1 MRRILLVALLALLAL
16 GSQQLAGQLSPPAA
30 EAIDIEAVIWQFG
43 KDYPGADGDDTKLP
57 LRTVYI
63 KTHDATNWMSTY
75 DEDPKAV
82 SGPASIR
89 RLIDDYGAQGIEV
102 VAWFVPKGGDIDRQV
117 EMATQVLDSG
127 VTALYADVE
136 PFEGFCD
143 LECGYLANELWWRV
157 RQERP
162 GAKLG
167 VIYDPR
173 PWTWAE
179 SATWSW
185 LAAADVALPMCYWEM
200 FVDQEAWSDPAGCV
214 SQAYEGLG
222 YLAPGRSL
230 EYIPM
235 LQGDTTP
242 ERFLQAM
249 DAARA
254 AGATKVSIWRR
265 GVVAN
270 DVWEAAWAIYE
281 PPAQVAA
288 TWPSYWQW
296 SPCPWDGCI
305 LREASSPAL
314 YVLYAGAKFH
324 IPSPEALAAMGRSP
338 ADHWIVGDGMM
349 SRVADVPWDGT
360 LVQEAGSEGV
370 YVVYAGARFP
380 IPSPEALNAIG
391 LGAQRV
397 YRVPPGAVATL
408 PSIPREGSRFRE
420 LSGGPDWQM
429 TAGAR
434 FAVPSPEVAAA
445 LTATGS
451 LEELVYVVPDGALAQ
466 VPLQPR
472 DRTRVRELS
481 SPTEWQIAAGA
492 RFPLPSAAERNKLVH
507 AKQLEWHLSVVPD
520 GGLAGVPT
528 VLRDGSHVREL
539 DGAVE
544 WQVVA
549 GTKIA
554 LVDGPRRDAL
564 IAAGQLSQEPFI
576 VPNGT
581 LAGLPEGPVEG
592 AVVKEPGSDVLF
604 VVRCGSLYKIADSA
618 QLERLVT
625 GALAR
630 LPILTVAGPLAA
642 PETREGN
649 GCVGGALECSPR
661 GWGLANPFAPLG
673 CRPRG

>member
-1 MRRILLVALLALLAL
+1 
-16 GSQQLAGQLSPPAA
+16 
-30 EAIDIEAVIWQFG
+30 
-43 KDYPGADGDDTKLP
+43 
-57 LRTVYI
+57 
-63 KTHDATNWMSTY
+63 
-75 DEDPKAV
+75 
-82 SGPASIR
+82 
-89 RLIDDYGAQGIEV
+89 
-102 VAWFVPKGGDIDRQV
+102 
-117 EMATQVLDSG
+117 
-127 VTALYADVE
+127 
-136 PFEGFCD
+136 
-143 LECGYLANELWWRV
+143 
-157 RQERP
+157 
-162 GAKLG
+162 
-167 VIYDPR
+167 
-173 PWTWAE
+173 
-179 SATWSW
+179 
-185 LAAADVALPMCYWEM
+185 
-200 FVDQEAWSDPAGCV
+200 
-214 SQAYEGLG
+214 
-222 YLAPGRSL
+222 
-230 EYIPM
+230 
-235 LQGDTTP
+235 
-242 ERFLQAM
+242 
-249 DAARA
+249 
-254 AGATKVSIWRR
+254 
-265 GVVAN
+265 
-270 DVWEAAWAIYE
+270 
-281 PPAQVAA
+281 
-288 TWPSYWQW
+288 
-296 SPCPWDGCI
+296 
-305 LREASSPAL
+305 
-314 YVLYAGAKFH
+314 VLYAGAKFH